1 MFIPLVKAS
10 ISNNQNLK
18 EMIRFNAKQLIEGIK
33 IEMGKNEVG
42 IEPRDI
48 LMNASLNIITYFVL
62 GETLVFDQPEFKERI
77 NTNLEW
83 KSFESIKS

>member
-1 MFIPLVKAS
+1 
-10 ISNNQNLK
+10 
-18 EMIRFNAKQLIEGIK
+18 MIRFNAKQLIEGIK
-33 IEMGKNEVG
+33 IEMGKTADG

-77 NTNLEW
+77 HTGYKLSKPSSSV
-83 KSFESIKS
+83 KS

>member
-1 MFIPLVKAS
+1 
-10 ISNNQNLK
+10 
-18 EMIRFNAKQLIEGIK
+18 MIRFNAKQLIEGIK
-33 IEMGKNEVG
+33 IEMGKTTDG

-77 NTNLEW
+77 HTDYNQNLPVQ
-83 KSFESIKS
+83 